1 MTKTCTLIIFSIFSL
16 TLFSQNTSLYRKPAG
31 EKSIPKIVT
40 ATFQVKY
47 PSAMVISW
55 YTTHISYWYED
66 YSGSWYNGWYSPRQV
81 VVYSYAEPAYYEVE
95 FSNEPG
101 EVSRAIFNRYGY
113 WFETRTKLSGLP
125 ASIVQSLKES
135 KFADW
140 KWSQHKERIEAPGMP
155 GSVYRLNVS
164 KGLRSVIIRFD
175 DMGQL
180 IQAKEQDYIKDG
192 NPDSNKEK
200 RKENKK
206 KN

>member
-1 MTKTCTLIIFSIFSL
+1 MTKTFTLIIFSFFSL
-16 TLFSQNTSLYRKPAG
+16 TLFSQNTSLYRQPAG

-40 ATFQVKY
+40 ATFQVNY
-47 PSAMVISW
+47 PNAMVINW

-66 YSGSWYNGWYSPRQV
+66 YSGSWYNGWYAPRQM
-81 VVYSYAEPAYYEVE
+81 VVYNYAEPAYYEVE

-101 EVSRAIFNRYGY
+101 EVSRAIYNRYGY
-113 WFETRTKLSGLP
+113 WFETRTRLSGLP

-192 NPDSNKEK
+192 NPDSNKDK
-200 RKENKK
+200 KKENKK